1 MPDMDRGLRALGA
14 LLTYPRAE
22 LVEALPEIVA
32 ALEASPLVGRAGQRR
47 LGELAAELARADPY
61 EREERYVALFDRGRA
76 RSLHLFEHVHG
87 DSRDRGQAM
96 VDLHGVYERAGF
108 RLAPGEL
115 PDYLPALLEFLGCR
129 PAPEARETLA
139 DCAHVLRSL
148 GERLAAGG
156 SRYAAVF
163 DVLLGIA
170 GEPGL
175 DWAKAAAP
183 AEADERLDDDWMDA
197 PAFGPGS
204 ERNSGAPGAAPA
216 VMHFVPRKSR

>member
-1 MPDMDRGLRALGA
+1 MDRSLRALGA
-14 LLTYPRAE
+14 LLTYPRPE
-22 LVEALPEIVA
+22 LVDALPEIMA
-32 ALEASPLVGRAGQRR
+32 ALEASPLVGRAARPR
-47 LGELAAELARADPY
+47 LRELADELARADRY

-96 VDLHGVYERAGF
+96 VDLHQVYERAGF

-139 DCAHVLRSL
+139 DCAHVLRAL
-148 GERLAAGG
+148 GERLAAQA

-163 DVLLGIA
+163 DALLGVA

-175 DWAKAAAP
+175 DWSKASAP
-183 AEADERLDDDWMDA
+183 AEPDERLDDDWMDA

-204 ERNSGAPGAAPA
+204 ERTGGARSAAPAPA
-216 VMHFVPRKSR
+216 VMHFVPRKPR